1 MLIKRI
7 LPLILV
13 LLSPV
18 LMYAQVTTSNIS
30 GTVTSA
36 SGPLAGATVT
46 VIHQPTGATFHT
58 TTLNKG
64 VYNVVNLT
72 PGGPYRIEVSHV
84 GLQKFTQDSIFLAL
98 GENTRIDASL
108 AASGSTLAEVVVTTT
123 GATGAR
129 RKTGA
134 STSISR
140 EQIAAL
146 PTLNRSLS
154 DYTRLTPQ
162 ANGNSFGGASNRFN
176 NITIDGAV
184 NNDVFGLASS
194 GTPGGQAGSTPISL
208 DAIQEIQVVLAPYD
222 ITYGNFTGGGVNAVT
237 RSGTNK
243 FDGSVYYF
251 FRNENT
257 IGSDPVTKIK
267 STAFSDKQ
275 YGARF
280 GGPIIKNKLFFFV
293 NAELTRRTAP
303 TQFNA
308 GDQGSLLS
316 VDEARGLADTLSKR
330 YGYDAGSYDAFNS
343 KTESNKL
350 FGRLD
355 WIINDK
361 HHLTIRHNYIKAFD
375 DNISRSSTL
384 FRFGNDAYRFNNSQN
399 ITVSELRSRFSS
411 SLSNNLI
418 IGVHRIRDFR
428 STYGSLFPFIEI
440 SKGSANN
447 GIQLGSERSSVANE
461 LDQNIFELTDNFKIF
476 KGKHTFTIGTH
487 NEFFQFRNLFINNFN
502 GRWTFASINDF
513 YRNNPRQV
521 QVTYSNIAG
530 DLKPSAK
537 FSAAQLGFY
546 AQDEIQV
553 NPQFRLTAGLRVDAP
568 VISDRPGYNITVD
581 TTFKGK
587 FTTENSPTGQLMWSP
602 RVGFNYDVLGNR
614 KFIVRGGAGVF
625 SGRVP
630 FVWISNQFSNSGL
643 LLNTIN
649 VSDNPSTPANEVNN
663 GKGFEPDPAKQS
675 TTGSA
680 GRTFEVNLIDK
691 NFKLPQVARFNL
703 ATDIRLPGGVNA
715 TFEGIYSKTINN
727 VLYQD
732 INLTAPVGVTD
743 PWYNNGADKRI
754 AYATSTNGR
763 RINANITNAILITN
777 TNLGYTY
784 NLTAQ
789 FSKTWKKVYAMV
801 AYNHNNAKDVN
812 SGASSTALSNWEFVH
827 VVGDPNNPQLATS
840 NYALTHRITG
850 VLSINLNYGTRA
862 KSSLSFFYSGNS
874 GQKFTY
880 LVNGDLNSDGRFG
893 NDLLYVPKNT
903 SEIRFADLLNTSGTV
918 RYTAAQ
924 QAAAFEQYIVSD
936 KYLSSRRGNYT
947 ERNASSTPWEHV
959 VDMRFAQDFYLKTGE
974 SKHTLQLTFDVFNLT
989 NLINRDWGRQNF
1001 VSNQSYSILST
1012 VNRTTGANIGKGYN
1026 FNIGQNP
1033 WNMSFGS
1040 RFQGQ
1045 VGLRYSFN

>member
-13 LLSPV
+13 PLSPV

-361 HHLTIRHNYIKAFD
+361 HHLTVRHNYIKAFD

-399 ITVSELRSRFSS
+399 ITVAELRSRFSS
-411 SLSNNLI
+411 SLSNN
-418 IGVHRIRDFR
+418 
-428 STYGSLFPFIEI
+428 
-440 SKGSANN
+440 
-447 GIQLGSERSSVANE
+447 
-461 LDQNIFELTDNFKIF
+461 
-476 KGKHTFTIGTH
+476 
-487 NEFFQFRNLFINNFN
+487 
-502 GRWTFASINDF
+502 
-513 YRNNPRQV
+513 
-521 QVTYSNIAG
+521 
-530 DLKPSAK
+530 
-537 FSAAQLGFY
+537 
-546 AQDEIQV
+546 
-553 NPQFRLTAGLRVDAP
+553 
-568 VISDRPGYNITVD
+568 
-581 TTFKGK
+581 
-587 FTTENSPTGQLMWSP
+587 
-602 RVGFNYDVLGNR
+602 
-614 KFIVRGGAGVF
+614 
-625 SGRVP
+625 
-630 FVWISNQFSNSGL
+630 
-643 LLNTIN
+643 
-649 VSDNPSTPANEVNN
+649 
-663 GKGFEPDPAKQS
+663 
-675 TTGSA
+675 
-680 GRTFEVNLIDK
+680 
-691 NFKLPQVARFNL
+691 
-703 ATDIRLPGGVNA
+703 
-715 TFEGIYSKTINN
+715 
-727 VLYQD
+727 
-732 INLTAPVGVTD
+732 
-743 PWYNNGADKRI
+743 
-754 AYATSTNGR
+754 
-763 RINANITNAILITN
+763 
-777 TNLGYTY
+777 
-784 NLTAQ
+784 
-789 FSKTWKKVYAMV
+789 
-801 AYNHNNAKDVN
+801 
-812 SGASSTALSNWEFVH
+812 
-827 VVGDPNNPQLATS
+827 
-840 NYALTHRITG
+840 
-850 VLSINLNYGTRA
+850 
-862 KSSLSFFYSGNS
+862 
-874 GQKFTY
+874 
-880 LVNGDLNSDGRFG
+880 
-893 NDLLYVPKNT
+893 
-903 SEIRFADLLNTSGTV
+903 
-918 RYTAAQ
+918 
-924 QAAAFEQYIVSD
+924 
-936 KYLSSRRGNYT
+936 
-947 ERNASSTPWEHV
+947 
-959 VDMRFAQDFYLKTGE
+959 
-974 SKHTLQLTFDVFNLT
+974 
-989 NLINRDWGRQNF
+989 
-1001 VSNQSYSILST
+1001 
-1012 VNRTTGANIGKGYN
+1012 
-1026 FNIGQNP
+1026 
-1033 WNMSFGS
+1033 
-1040 RFQGQ
+1040 
-1045 VGLRYSFN
+1045 